1 MGVGGILAHNATSA
15 TPADGLSDL
24 ELTNAEALA
33 DDIEIELPEV
43 TIVCDRGPT
52 GRWHDRGGCTGL

>member
-1 MGVGGILAHNATSA
+1 MAHNATSA